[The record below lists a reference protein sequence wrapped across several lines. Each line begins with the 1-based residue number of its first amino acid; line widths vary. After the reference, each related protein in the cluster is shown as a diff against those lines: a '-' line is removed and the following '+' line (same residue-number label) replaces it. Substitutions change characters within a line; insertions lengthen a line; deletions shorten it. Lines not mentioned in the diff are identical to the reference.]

1 MRILVVNPVGHT
13 TWDSVDLEIYR
24 SYASPQTEVIVKSL
38 PRGPRTVETLN
49 AYFEAEKETVSFV
62 LENYKGFNGIII
74 NCFLEPGINVL
85 RKKLRGQVVVVGPA
99 EASLSYARIYGDIAV
114 VSVGASIEGLEL
126 IKEKIRALGFE
137 KRVVSVSGIP
147 LGVIDID
154 VDKKRTIELLIAES
168 KKALL
173 SGADVIV
180 LGCTGLAGLAKII
193 ERELGVPVIDPAWA
207 SIKLLEAL
215 LSR

>member
-1 MRILVVNPVGHT
+1 VKILVVNPVGHG
-13 TWDSVDLEIYR
+13 TWDSTDLEIYR
-24 SYASPQTEVIVKSL
+24 SYANPHTEVVVRSL
-38 PRGPRTVETLN
+38 PRGPYTVETLN

-62 LENYKGFNGIII
+62 LENYRGFNGVIV
-74 NCFLEPGINVL
+74 NCFLEPGVSVL
-85 RKKLRGQVVVVGPA
+85 RKKLTGQVVVGGPA

-114 VSVGASIEGLEL
+114 ISVGASVEGLEL
-126 IKEKIRALGFE
+126 IREKIRALGFE

-147 LGVIDID
+147 LGVMDID
-154 VDKKRTIELLIAES
+154 VDKKRTIELLVAES

-193 ERELGVPVIDPAWA
+193 EREVGVPVIDPAWA
-207 SIKLLEAL
+207 SIKLLETV

>member
-1 MRILVVNPVGHT
+1 MKILVVNPVGHS
-13 TWDSVDLEIYR
+13 TWDATDLEIYR
-24 SYASPQTEVIVKSL
+24 SYASPHTEIVVKSL
-38 PRGPRTVETLN
+38 PRGPRTVETLD
-49 AYFEAEKETVSFV
+49 AYFEAEKETVNFV
-62 LENYKGFNGIII
+62 LENYKGFNGVIV
-74 NCFLEPGINVL
+74 NCFLEPGVNVL
-85 RKKLRGQVVVVGPA
+85 RKKLSGQVVVLGPA

-114 VSVGASIEGLEL
+114 ISVGASVEGLEL
-126 IKEKIRALGFE
+126 IREKIRALGFE

-154 VDKKRTIELLIAES
+154 VNKKRTIELLITES

-180 LGCTGLAGLAKII
+180 LGCTGLAGLAKSV
-193 ERELGVPVIDPAWA
+193 ESEVRVPVIDPTWA
-207 SIKLLEAL
+207 SIKLLETL